1 MPDSL
6 WGKDEW
12 EVWRNFHY
20 FSSSD
25 LNGEVG
31 SSAKLQARPPSGHN
45 WEESEQNSENIF
57 LTQGDKSSPD
67 PWGNLI
73 WLATSLEAGWREH
86 QTGEITYFTKE
97 FPVTISQTNTSQIL
111 HKYSSKKFFVALSQP
126 NMYFTDTSQVHHKK
140 IPRNF
145 SSKMQILA
153 QDTSS
158 QAMEAGRCFAFL
170 NFIKYDILEAIKQLG
185 FWRSRCSDK
194 F

>member
-1 MPDSL
+1 MPENQ

-73 WLATSLEAGWREH
+73 WLATSLEAGWRED

-126 NMYFTDTSQVHHKK
+126 NTSQTHHKYPTK
-140 IPRNF
+140 EFHVTFP
-145 SSKMQILA
+145 

-158 QAMEAGRCFAFL
+158 QAMDAQRCFAFL
-170 NFIKYDILEAIKQLG
+170 NFINYDILEAIKQLG

>member
-1 MPDSL
+1 M
-6 WGKDEW
+6 
-12 EVWRNFHY
+12 V
-20 FSSSD
+20 
-25 LNGEVG
+25 
-31 SSAKLQARPPSGHN
+31 KLGVLQSCRPGHN

-126 NMYFTDTSQVHHKK
+126 NTSQTHHKYSTKEFHVTFPQRCRSSPK
-140 IPRNF
+140 ILHRKQWRLGGVLHFWILSNKTFLRKFWDNF
-145 SSKMQILA
+145 
-153 QDTSS
+153 
-158 QAMEAGRCFAFL
+158 
-170 NFIKYDILEAIKQLG
+170 
-185 FWRSRCSDK
+185 WDK